1 MDDRSAAI
9 AAHDADVARDL
20 ARLNYPPNNWMP
32 ATYAPDGRPMLDV
45 LVVGAGMCGQTA
57 AFALLREGVRHL
69 RVIDSAPAG
78 LEGPW
83 GTFARMPTLR
93 SPKHINGPDLG
104 IPSLTFRAWFS
115 ARHGEATWDALY
127 KIDRLDWL
135 RYLLW
140 VRQIVGVP
148 VENGVRLRS
157 LTLVPGGVQAELEHA
172 DRAETVVARRVV
184 LALGRDGSGE
194 ARRLPFPSFHSDS
207 ADARA
212 RVFHSSD
219 PIDFSALRGKHVAM
233 LGAGSSAFD
242 NAGTALEAG
251 ASSVTMYARRPH
263 LPQVNKS
270 KWSVFSGF
278 MKGYAGLS
286 DAQRWRFYTYILAQQ
301 APPPH
306 ESVLRCQK
314 HAGFSIRF
322 STPWRDLTA
331 DHTGVAITTDHGVT
345 RYDAAILATG
355 FAVDLPA
362 RAELAALRPHIA
374 VWRDRVSTDEAT
386 RYAEAARFPYLG
398 PGFELQENVP
408 GSAPDIDRIHVFN
421 WGSTMSHGALAGD
434 IPGLATGALRL
445 AEGVVRRLFA
455 EDAER
460 HYEALAAFEDPE
472 LLPTDY
478 FVPREARSTR
488 A

>member
-1 MDDRSAAI
+1 MDDRNAAI

-20 ARLNYPPNNWMP
+20 ARLNYPPNNWAP
-32 ATYAPDGRPMLDV
+32 ATDGPDGKPMLDV

-57 AFALLREGVRHL
+57 AFGLLREGIRHL

-115 ARHGEATWDALY
+115 ARHGDAAWEALY

-140 VRQIVGVP
+140 VRQAVGVQ

-157 LTLVPGGVQAELEHA
+157 LTLVPAGVQAQLLHA
-172 DRAETVVARRVV
+172 DREETVFARRVV
-184 LALGRDGSGE
+184 LALGRDGSGQ
-194 ARRLPFPSFHSDS
+194 ARRLPFPSFDPVS
-207 ADARA
+207 AHAKA
-212 RVFHSSD
+212 HVFHSSD
-219 PIDFSALRGKHVAM
+219 PIDFNALRGKRVAV

-251 ASSVTMYARRPH
+251 AASVTMYARRPH

-322 STPWRDLTA
+322 GTPWRDLAA
-331 DHTGVAITTDHGVT
+331 DDAGIIVTTDHGRT

-362 RAELAALRPHIA
+362 RAELAALRGHIA
-374 VWRDRVSTDEAT
+374 IWRDRVSADDAARHT
-386 RYAEAARFPYLG
+386 EAARFPYLG
-398 PGFELQENVP
+398 PGFELQENAP
-408 GSAPDIDRIHVFN
+408 GAAPGIDRIHVFN
-421 WGSTMSHGALAGD
+421 WGSTLSHGALAGD

-455 EDAER
+455 EDADR
-460 HYEALAAFEDPE
+460 HFEALTAFEDPE
-472 LLPTDY
+472 LLPTAY
-478 FVPREARSTR
+478 FVPRAARR
-488 A
+488 